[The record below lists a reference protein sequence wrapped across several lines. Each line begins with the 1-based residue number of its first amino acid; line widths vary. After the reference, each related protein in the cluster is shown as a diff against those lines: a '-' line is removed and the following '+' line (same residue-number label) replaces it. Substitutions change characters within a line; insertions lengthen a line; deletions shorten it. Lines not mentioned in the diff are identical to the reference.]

1 MTWEVLIP
9 KKLLKE
15 KETIQGFWSLAQEAE
30 NFVLKILT
38 AMTSE
43 N

>member
-15 KETIQGFWSLAQEAE
+15 KETIQGFWSLEQEARV
-30 NFVLKILT
+30 VLKILPG
-38 AMTSE
+38 MTSE